1 MKVDLTTKALLLLI
15 GLGLWAVAFAQFL
28 APGPAQADAD
38 DVMKVDVNIAEVGGR
53 SITPGRGMVVEGP
66 WTSMADPIPVQ
77 MVD

>member
-38 DVMKVDVNIAEVGGR
+38 DVMKVDVNIAQVGGR
-53 SITPGRGMVVEGP
+53 DIPSGRGLVVEGP
-66 WTSMADPIPVQ
+66 WTSLADPIPVQ
-77 MVD
+77 IAD